1 MLVGYITYTNRWSSN
16 KMFGCAARRHRHD
29 GTETAYHAYR
39 AAQPSGNAAFD
50 SYKAEML
57 RRLEDEQTAFEA
69 FLQRLREAK
78 DKSEFDAFM
87 ADRAKEARIRETE
100 SAAATEV
107 NAGATPRSGEY

>member
-1 MLVGYITYTNRWSSN
+1 
-16 KMFGCAARRHRHD
+16 
-29 GTETAYHAYR
+29 
-39 AAQPSGNAAFD
+39 
-50 SYKAEML
+50 ML

-100 SAAATEV
+100 SAAANTDPFRYRPKTHLPPPHLGGGFSLDLRGFEHGKLFL
-107 NAGATPRSGEY
+107 GAPRRAW